1 MIKVGNLVN
10 TFQQNGQEW
19 NVQKE
24 IISTES
30 V

>member
-1 MIKVGNLVN
+1 MIDVGNSVN
-10 TFQQNGQEW
+10 TFQQDGQEW

-30 V
+30 I